1 MRAREMFLGF
11 AAGAAIIIG
20 AVGAGC
26 GGSSDVTPT
35 PDASADV
42 TVDHAVTVD
51 ASVDTAMDTAPMC
64 AVDADITKFNID
76 AGADG
81 GACIA
86 CVETRCATAIAQC
99 NMDCECKTAFVDFNS
114 CTQMGGSFIN
124 CAISTLGGI
133 SNMTI
138 QMEFQACAPA
148 CAATCGISLGDGG
161 REGGRDAASDAPD
174 DGG

>member
-1 MRAREMFLGF
+1 MRARELFFGF

-42 TVDHAVTVD
+42 TVDHAVAVD
-51 ASVDTAMDTAPMC
+51 ASVDTAMDTAVVC
-64 AVDADITKFNID
+64 AVDADITSFSLD

-86 CVETRCATAIAQC
+86 CFQSHCASVISRC
-99 NMDCECKTAFVDFNS
+99 NKDCDCKSAFLDFYS
-114 CTQMGGSFIN
+114 CTAMGGTFIN
-124 CAISTLGGI
+124 CAISSLSGLDQ
-133 SNMTI
+133 SY
-138 QMEFQACAPA
+138 QSDLQACAPA
-148 CAATCGISLGDGG
+148 CAGTCGISLGDAG